1 MVDVEYA
8 RGWDDCLDAVL
19 TILQRVKDLKEA
31 ANKVEGLQVLV
42 KSKKFEKIRLELGVV
57 DELF

>member
-42 KSKKFEKIRLELGVV
+42 KSKKFEKVRLELGVV